1 MLLCLT
7 QTYRYSVFLPV
18 CFLCY
23 AFPYSVQESK
33 HIITINTT
41 FLHNR
46 HNGKKHLEFILV
58 KVFLLSYT
66 PYRQK
71 ILALIF

>member
-7 QTYRYSVFLPV
+7 QTYWYSVFLPV

-46 HNGKKHLEFILV
+46 HSGKKHLEFILV

>member
-46 HNGKKHLEFILV
+46 HSGKKTLRVYISKSLFIKL
-58 KVFLLSYT
+58 YT
-66 PYRQK
+66 
-71 ILALIF
+71 I